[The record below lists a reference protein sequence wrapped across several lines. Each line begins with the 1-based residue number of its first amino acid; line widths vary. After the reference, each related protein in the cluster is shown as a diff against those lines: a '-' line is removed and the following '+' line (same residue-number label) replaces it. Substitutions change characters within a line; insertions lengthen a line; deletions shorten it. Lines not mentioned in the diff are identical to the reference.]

1 MHPFWADIDV
11 FLSQMENQ
19 KTGRERLQEKKAAA
33 KAYAKKKR
41 KNREMK
47 REIYPENHGLLAVLF
62 DKGIGFCAVRKIFLI
77 NWIMQPL
84 MSWY

>member
-1 MHPFWADIDV
+1 M
-11 FLSQMENQ
+11 Q
-19 KTGRERLQEKKAAA
+19 RKKE
-33 KAYAKKKR
+33 
-41 KNREMK
+41 KNRELK

-62 DKGIGFCAVRKIFLI
+62 DKGIGFCAVRKNFLI